1 MSGTLSFISDRPNIC
16 KTCKYIDL
24 KTANNMYCFDT
35 SWFSM
40 LIVDWS
46 VENMTPNVI
55 TYRMSLH
62 VSVSIIR
69 LCAGWLQMMSL

>member
-46 VENMTPNVI
+46 VENMTP
-55 TYRMSLH
+55 T
-62 VSVSIIR
+62 
-69 LCAGWLQMMSL
+69 

>member
-16 KTCKYIDL
+16 KTSKYIDL

-46 VENMTPNVI
+46 VENMTP
-55 TYRMSLH
+55 T
-62 VSVSIIR
+62 
-69 LCAGWLQMMSL
+69 